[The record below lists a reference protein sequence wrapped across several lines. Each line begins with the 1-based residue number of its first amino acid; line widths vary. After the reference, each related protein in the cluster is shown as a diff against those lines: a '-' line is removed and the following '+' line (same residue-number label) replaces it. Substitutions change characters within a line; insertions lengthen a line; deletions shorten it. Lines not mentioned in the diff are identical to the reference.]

1 MAKQYRVE
9 VTMSAGPFAFDCSEP
24 TVLKR
29 SDLEK
34 RIEQSGGRAKKVKKT
49 EKKTTEKK
57 PEEKEKK

>member
-1 MAKQYRVE
+1 
-9 VTMSAGPFAFDCSEP
+9 MSAGPFAFDCSEP